1 MSVLD
6 PTATAAA
13 AAEDPD
19 AALKKRRK
27 RASIAADAG
36 LSNPV
41 NMKPTVK
48 NDGEESSRSSATG
61 RPFAMTQ
68 VLTYENIRN
77 IYADVE
83 VAASTEELC
92 EQVLNGPEMKNF
104 EDTLDLILIPRVRK
118 HIDLTQM
125 EEKVNDV
132 ALAVTPSEPVS
143 KHNLHVIDTAVLS
156 VFVLECAI
164 KITAC
169 GEAPYRYFADSWN
182 VFDFLIVCV
191 SVLGMVP
198 HAEDRMPGAVPN
210 STAAAS
216 ATPFNEV
223 PCENSRAFGWVAAL
237 YFVSLIFFG
246 AWMLPTVII
255 GITTIAFAESTEE
268 IKEEYAQLKL
278 GDEASRKAARMF
290 ETPAMDKSFLPQIH
304 DLYRRLAECQA
315 KGKQIEFH
323 LDSTRQQE
331 CNTGLRDLTL
341 RPLLKFVSTKYKHG
355 LCPPNRPMKDREA
368 NAIIAYEHAPAPD
381 DEESDEDLDL
391 GKRKGQKKKPGKH
404 RKKKL
409 APKVQRSLIGRIKDK
424 YVGASKTHSD
434 ARAGDDVVGD
444 LGDAAAEGL
453 VGAIDGLGDIAMGSV
468 SGLAGLDAEPV
479 DNTKAVRA
487 ALAGADDNYSCAG
500 GFQQYLDGAKKPD
513 TPEEAFFCSADRN
526 GFLDGGIFDLVVDRS
541 PAEAKTAQ

>member
-1 MSVLD
+1 MLRLCRLLKLVNFYPALSVAVSSL
-6 PTATAAA
+6 
-13 AAEDPD
+13 
-19 AALKKRRK
+19 LKASSNVFY
-27 RASIAADAG
+27 ASIVLVLTVYVYAVVGILLFRVNDPGHFGNLAQAVAAVWAVCTMDG
-36 LSNPV
+36 WDVIMYV
-41 NMKPTVK
+41 NMF
-48 NDGEESSRSSATG
+48 GCSRFG
-61 RPFAMTQ
+61 
-68 VLTYENIRN
+68 Y
-77 IYADVE
+77 
-83 VAASTEELC
+83 
-92 EQVLNGPEMKNF
+92 
-104 EDTLDLILIPRVRK
+104 
-118 HIDLTQM
+118 
-125 EEKVNDV
+125 
-132 ALAVTPSEPVS
+132 
-143 KHNLHVIDTAVLS
+143 
-156 VFVLECAI
+156 
-164 KITAC
+164 
-169 GEAPYRYFADSWN
+169 
-182 VFDFLIVCV
+182 
-191 SVLGMVP
+191 
-198 HAEDRMPGAVPN
+198 
-210 STAAAS
+210 
-216 ATPFNEV
+216 PFNEV

-290 ETPAMDKSFLPQIH
+290 ETPAMDKSFLPQLH

-315 KGKQIEFH
+315 KGKRIEFH

-368 NAIIAYEHAPAPD
+368 NAIIASTCGDRHRSALCAWPVFLFLLNFIRCSAEYEHAPAPD

-404 RKKKL
+404 RKKKR

-434 ARAGDDVVGD
+434 ARAGDTAVGD

-526 GFLDGGIFDLVVDRS
+526 GFLDGGIFDLVVDRT